1 MDSDTPRNR
10 VPEETGDGIG
20 QSGARLEERS
30 PAYLRLLLALLLPA
44 ALSNAYDSELRAVL
58 LIQLKA
64 SFHVGTAAIG
74 LANIPIGAGQFV
86 AFVVLRADRIGRRPI
101 LLWSILGY
109 TVFTT
114 LASDLCFR
122 SVLHRPFAL
131 ALRQRLE
138 PAAPS
143 LKIAKRQP
151 PRARTL

>member
-1 MDSDTPRNR
+1 MGRDTPRNR

-20 QSGARLEERS
+20 QSGARVEERS

-44 ALSNAYDSELRAVL
+44 VLSNAYDSELRAVL

-74 LANIPIGAGQFV
+74 LRNIPIGAGQFV
-86 AFVVLRADRIGRRPI
+86 VLFVVLRADRIGRRPI

-122 SVLHRPFAL
+122 SVFIDHSP
-131 ALRQRLE
+131 
-138 PAAPS
+138 
-143 LKIAKRQP
+143 
-151 PRARTL
+151 